1 MDKKYIIEFTENEVD
16 VLNEIFK
23 VSIKKFNQKIIKNGI
38 KLNKKTDTFFSAVN
52 KIYNVKREL

>member
-1 MDKKYIIEFTENEVD
+1 MNKKYIIEFTEKEVD

-23 VSIKKFNQKIIKNGI
+23 VSIKKFNQKMVKSGM
-38 KLNKKTDTFFSAVN
+38 KANKKTDVFFSAVN